1 VNFNFSSNPSDI
13 TFGIEFASSLMA
25 GDDNSISSDVCD
37 VKMQT
42 VLEMKKVNCN
52 KGPLIG

>member
-1 VNFNFSSNPSDI
+1 MNFNFSSNPSDI

>member
-1 VNFNFSSNPSDI
+1 MNFNFSSNPSDI
-13 TFGIEFASSLMA
+13 TFGIEFASS

>member
-1 VNFNFSSNPSDI
+1 VNFNFSSNPTDI
-13 TFGIEFASSLMA
+13 TFGIEFVSSLMA
-25 GDDNSISSDVCD
+25 GDDSSSSDVCD
-37 VKMQT
+37 VKMQS